1 MTINEYQQLA
11 MTTLSPTVSTNRDAL
26 INGVMG
32 LCGESG
38 EAIDISVQPSARDS
52 LSTTAQAW

>member
-1 MTINEYQQLA
+1 MTPNEYQRLA
-11 MTTLSPTVSTNRDAL
+11 MTTRNSDMSDRETL

-38 EAIDISVQPSARDS
+38 EVIDLVPGKYEGKIIIT
-52 LSTTAQAW
+52 LE